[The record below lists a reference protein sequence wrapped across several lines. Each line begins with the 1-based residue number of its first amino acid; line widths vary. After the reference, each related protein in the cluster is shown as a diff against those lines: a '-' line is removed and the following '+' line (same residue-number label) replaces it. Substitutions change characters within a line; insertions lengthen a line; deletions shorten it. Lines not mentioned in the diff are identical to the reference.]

1 MILLKASL
9 RIVLRRRLETVA
21 LVLLVASIVAVYGG
35 LLIVRGNME
44 IQVYTQT
51 KATLGHVTFFG
62 LFPEDVVDEVG
73 SIPGVKEARLYPIW
87 FASYN
92 ASGDRVMMPLVG
104 RSLAEELPVF
114 QLVNGS
120 LPEGTGEALYYTSV
134 TVGPAFDAPDIKM
147 GDNVT
152 VVASTMIGLPR
163 FLEFEIV
170 GRGRGYAFLG
180 GSPYSLVVN
189 DTVILELS
197 GGRYTMLSVKGY
209 SDDSESIDRLAA
221 EVEALLDERGYQVFF
236 KFVNKKETNPIV
248 VLLSA
253 GMSLLTTL
261 ANTLIVLAAIIPAAV
276 GAAMAVREARLVAVL
291 KSIGA
296 GPRHLAILYSMPWVM
311 RAVIGGLLGFLAA
324 PRLAEYIIFNYLT
337 PDSEIA
343 RIQFEFTPFQPLY
356 DVAFETAAQTVV
368 VVLAGALVPL
378 LLVYRVRIVEALSF
392 VGLRG
397 GARLRLPL
405 PRLTLTIAVREL
417 VSRPWKLAG
426 LTAALLLVAGVS
438 AASAVMVAGINDIS
452 DFYASDVPTDL
463 YVIASS
469 ISPNP
474 PRPVADVLME
484 SLPAG
489 MEDFVL
495 LDRYDTVNVLG
506 IGDRFRVI
514 TVLDGNP
521 EVAFPLA
528 DGRMPEAP
536 GEAVV
541 SESLAG
547 YLGKHVGDTIALDF
561 GEAGILEFRI
571 VGLTP
576 AVDSNGFMAIVTV
589 EDYARITGVEP
600 GLLSASVRVD
610 LPDGMDPEAVGA
622 EVVRRVESQLLYDAF
637 YYTRLDIVDSIRG
650 FSNMIEGAMAAVDTV
665 ASVLSAIVLAGI
677 LLVDFESRKRELAV
691 YYSLGLSRGWILS
704 STLIQAMIAV
714 ALAVLLAGPLAYW
727 LAGLLAYNAAPAI
740 GYIEPFMPGP
750 GFVASSGPLAF
761 MAVALGLSLFVLWAR
776 VRRTLFSS
784 VLLE

>member
-1 MILLKASL
+1 MTLLRASL
-9 RIVLRRRLETVA
+9 RIVARRRLETLA

-62 LFPEDVVDEVG
+62 LFPEDVLDEVTAL
-73 SIPGVKEARLYPIW
+73 PDVKEARLYPIW

-120 LPEGTGEALYYTSV
+120 MPGDPGEALYYTSV
-134 TVGPAFDAPDIKM
+134 TVGPAFEAPEIM
-147 GDNVT
+147 VGDNVT

-189 DTVILELS
+189 DSVVLELS

-221 EVEALLDERGYQVFF
+221 EVEALLDEKGYRIFF

-261 ANTLIVLAAIIPAAV
+261 TNTLIGLAAIIPAAV

-296 GPRHLAILYSMPWVM
+296 GARHLLVLYSMPWII
-311 RAVIGGLLGFLAA
+311 RALIGGLLGFLAA

-356 DVAFETAAQTVV
+356 DVALETTLQTLAV
-368 VVLAGALVPL
+368 VVLGALVPFVI
-378 LLVYRVRIVEALSF
+378 VYRIRIVEALSF

-397 GARLRLPL
+397 GARVRLPL
-405 PRLTLTIAVREL
+405 PRLTLAISVREI

-452 DFYASDVPTDL
+452 DYYENEMPADL
-463 YVIASS
+463 YVVASS
-469 ISPNP
+469 ISPSP
-474 PRPVADVLME
+474 PEPVASVLADAI
-484 SLPAG
+484 PDDAVG
-489 MEDFVL
+489 FVL
-495 LDRYDTVNVLG
+495 IDRFDTVNVLG

-514 TVLDGNP
+514 TILDGDP
-521 EVAFPLA
+521 SVAFPLTE
-528 DGRMPEAP
+528 GRMPERP
-536 GEAVV
+536 GEVV
-541 SESLAG
+541 ISDSMAG
-547 YLGKHVGDTIALDF
+547 YLGKSLGDTIALDF
-561 GEAGILEFRI
+561 GEAGILEFTI
-571 VGLTP
+571 VGLTS
-576 AVDSNGFMAIVTV
+576 AVDSNGFMAIVTP
-589 EDYARITGVEP
+589 EDYATIAGVEP
-600 GLLSASVRVD
+600 GLLSASARIDLADGVD
-610 LPDGMDPEAVGA
+610 PDSVGA
-622 EVVRRVESQLLYDAF
+622 SMVREIESQLLYDAL
-637 YYTRLDIVDSIRG
+637 YYTRYDLVDSIRG
-650 FSNMIEGAMAAVDTV
+650 FANMIQGAMSAVATV

-677 LLVDFESRKRELAV
+677 LLVDFESRRRELAV
-691 YYSLGLSRGWILS
+691 YYSLGLSRGWMILS
-704 STLIQAMIAV
+704 TIIQAIIAV
-714 ALAVLLAGPLAYW
+714 LLVILLAGPLAYW

-740 GYIEPFMPGP
+740 GYIRPFMPSP
-750 GFVASSGPLAF
+750 GFVASSGPVAF
-761 MAVALGLSLFVLWAR
+761 MGLALALSLIVLWLR
-776 VRRTLFSS
+776 IRRTMFSS